1 MVPGAIITGNIAVPL
16 AQIHLITVIEIRFL
30 GILTYISVISTRTT
44 ISCLAGYA
52 SRVPFLSILYIYLA
66 LLILVYLSTGRYLSL
81 NHLRSLDEVCI
92 SMRWLAIGFVLI
104 VYSIV
109 VVLSQF

>member
-1 MVPGAIITGNIAVPL
+1 MVPRAIITGGIAVLL
-16 AQIHLITVIEIRFL
+16 AQIHSITVIEIQFS
-30 GILTYISVISTRTT
+30 GILTYIFVIPTGTT
-44 ISCLAGYA
+44 ISCLAGHI
-52 SRVPFLSILYIYLA
+52 SQVPFSSILYIYLA
-66 LLILVYLSTGRYLSL
+66 LLILVYLSTGRYSSL

-92 SMRWLAIGFVLI
+92 LTQWLIIGFVLI